1 MLREVA
7 VVGHQGGGEIGTV
20 VSLPISTLFIM
31 THNAVELDFA
41 FLKAKLY
48 VCFSCFRIQSS
59 RGDNCC
65 RLSESEFNLC
75 GRDPGRFHTDP
86 IIIGGPSEN

>member
-7 VVGHQGGGEIGTV
+7 VVGHRGGGEIGTV

-48 VCFSCFRIQSS
+48 TCHAFVFNRRGRIIVVGSLKADLIYA
-59 RGDNCC
+59 G
-65 RLSESEFNLC
+65 
-75 GRDPGRFHTDP
+75 
-86 IIIGGPSEN
+86 